1 MGIVEINVEKTASH
15 FSTYCLILSLGLGL
29 LEYVKEG
36 CSSLHISVV
45 KLLPNKNGF

>member
-15 FSTYCLILSLGLGL
+15 FSTYCLILSLGL